1 MEQLHS
7 KAKVVYDEQTDE
19 HLLHLDQ
26 DWCKE
31 HDWEI
36 GDTTNWEVK
45 GDQAVATNVTA
56 QKRKVEMKYVLV
68 ETISMFRQ
76 RYVVLAKNE
85 TDARDEVTMMNEEFK
100 EFSQSHLDEII
111 TDSRILTEDQVIE
124 LCDKDNGYLNS
135 WTREKKLENL
145 TNKINY
151 EV

>member
-1 MEQLHS
+1 M
-7 KAKVVYDEQTDE
+7 
-19 HLLHLDQ
+19 
-26 DWCKE
+26 
-31 HDWEI
+31 
-36 GDTTNWEVK
+36 K